1 MENLENTSQDKVKAL
16 QKISSENLSTEAF
29 LEFYFIDTINLW
41 RNKLGELAKDFE
53 LSRLERRILVY
64 IGRYPGIRQADL
76 AFVMDVEPQSLTRSL
91 ENMENKKWLDKHDD
105 CNDKRAKSLQLT
117 FLGEKKLGDALLVSE
132 QIRPKVLKDV
142 SEQEKTILA
151 KVLKTIRKNLEGII

>member
-1 MENLENTSQDKVKAL
+1 MENIENTTHDKLKAL
-16 QKISSENLSTEAF
+16 QKISSENISTEAF

-41 RNKLGELAKDFE
+41 RNKLGEIAKDYE

-105 CNDKRAKSLQLT
+105 NLDKRAKSLKLT
-117 FLGEKKLGDALLVSE
+117 YLGEKKLNDALQVSE
-132 QIRPKVLKDV
+132 IIRPKVLKDIT
-142 SEQEKTILA
+142 EQEKALLA
-151 KVLKTIRKNLEGII
+151 NVLKTIRKNLEGIL